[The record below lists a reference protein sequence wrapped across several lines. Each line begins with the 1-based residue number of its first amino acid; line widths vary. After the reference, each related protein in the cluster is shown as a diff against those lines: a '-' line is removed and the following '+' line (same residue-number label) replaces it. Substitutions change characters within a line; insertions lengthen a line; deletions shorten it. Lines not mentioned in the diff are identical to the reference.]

1 MTSATDSSA
10 GPTSGLEG
18 PTPQPVE
25 ALAPPTAP
33 APAPAATSSAP
44 APAATSSATAAAS
57 PAPAATPQSPVAAAP
72 APAPAS
78 GASINETV
86 FYEGGPALGDLIG
99 NLLFGLTIIGIPF
112 AVAALVRAL
121 WVRYRITSRRITVNG
136 GWLGRD
142 RTQVVYN
149 QIREVRSVPR
159 GFGSW
164 GDMVLVL
171 DDGSR
176 LEMRAMPRFRELEAY
191 IEERRRS
198 SAKTP
203 KTPKTP
209 KGQASRPNTGF
220 TPQERPSA

>member
-1 MTSATDSSA
+1 
-10 GPTSGLEG
+10 
-18 PTPQPVE
+18 V
-25 ALAPPTAP
+25 
-33 APAPAATSSAP
+33 
-44 APAATSSATAAAS
+44 
-57 PAPAATPQSPVAAAP
+57 
-72 APAPAS
+72 
-78 GASINETV
+78 I
-86 FYEGGPALGDLIG
+86 YEGGPALGDLIG

-112 AVAALVRAL
+112 AVAAIVRAL

-142 RTQVVYN
+142 RTQVVYS

-191 IEERRRS
+191 IEERRLS
-198 SAKTP
+198 SPKTP
-203 KTPKTP
+203 KTPKGP